1 MEKIKKIFS
10 IVLIGIILTGCAKLS
25 EGKPREI
32 GLIKIYTITNNQI
45 DSNKLRIVED
55 EKTIEKVLEEQN
67 LYNSDLSDGCRWVIC
82 QNAKDNEKDKIN
94 EQWMI
99 NICTQENEQFVYR
112 NINYKIPV
120 YEGNDYILYQI
131 PGGCSDYMIFV
142 YSEVN

>member
-10 IVLIGIILTGCAKLS
+10 IVLIGIMLTGCAELS
-25 EGKPREI
+25 EGKHREI
-32 GLIKIYTITNNQI
+32 ELTKIYTITNNQI

-67 LYNSDLSDGCRWVIC
+67 LYNSDLLDGCRWVIC
-82 QNAKDNEKDKIN
+82 QNAKDKEKDKIN

-120 YEGNDYILYQI
+120 YEGNDYIL
-131 PGGCSDYMIFV
+131 SF
-142 YSEVN
+142 SLSFAF